1 MTETELLQ
9 FFKALADENRLKIAG
24 LLAQGSYSGEVLAE
38 MLDIKPAT
46 VSHHL
51 SYLAR
56 AGLVEAQQE
65 GHAKLYRLRLE
76 VVHALANRLLAHDT
90 LPQSAAD
97 VDVAAYDR
105 KVLKDF
111 LLPDGALKE
120 IPAQQKKLQAVLR
133 HVVQVFEPGR
143 AYVEKTVNERLRRFH
158 ADTASLRRALI
169 GYKLMA
175 RENGKYW
182 RV

>member
-1 MTETELLQ
+1 LTETDLLQ
-9 FFKALADENRLKIAG
+9 FFKALSDETRLKIAG

-38 MLDIKPAT
+38 MLEIKPAT

-51 SYLAR
+51 SYLAS
-56 AGLVEAQQE
+56 AGLVEAHQE

-76 VVHALANRLLAHDT
+76 VVHALANRLLAHDA
-90 LPQSAAD
+90 LPQTAAT

-111 LLPDGALKE
+111 MLPDGSLKE
-120 IPAQQKKLQAVLR
+120 IPAQQKKLQVVLR

-143 AYVEKTVNERLRRFH
+143 EYVEKTINERLKRFH

-182 RV
+182 RL